1 MVYLFYGSGWEFMLI
16 SYFLNYE
23 CKKLEA
29 LMFGLTLTKILL
41 LNFFS
46 PWMKI
51 LLKVLKLQCIVN
63 NL

>member
-41 LNFFS
+41 
-46 PWMKI
+46 
-51 LLKVLKLQCIVN
+51 
-63 NL
+63 

>member
-41 LNFFS
+41 LNFFFPLNENTPQGIKTAVYS
-46 PWMKI
+46 
-51 LLKVLKLQCIVN
+51 
-63 NL
+63 